1 MQVVQIDFQA
11 LITADSGKP
20 MTTSHAVA
28 KTFDKRHSDV
38 LRDIRALLKHCD
50 ADFIKRNF
58 AFTVENKQLGNVTRK
73 ATSYTMTKNGFL
85 LLVMGY
91 SGAIA
96 VQIKIAYINAF
107 DWMTDQ
113 LGLSGF
119 SMAKRHNALVLERKT
134 RAKSVSVSAS
144 DMRRWQEEKKAI
156 DSEMEYLESKLQQSL
171 PFLEK

>member
-1 MQVVQIDFQA
+1 MQAVQIDFHA
-11 LITADSGKP
+11 LITADGGKP

-50 ADFIKRNF
+50 ADFIERNF
-58 AFTVENKQLGNVTRK
+58 ALLEESKGYGNLTRK
-73 ATSYTMTKNGFL
+73 TSSYTMTKNGFM

-91 SGAIA
+91 TGAIA